1 MLSGPI
7 GSHRYLLKYI
17 MNVLGVKSILGY
29 GTGLGPVMTWFEYG
43 PGLTFQIYVPSAWC
57 WWVWDMNVSAYAWF
71 KALWIFGHVCLAF
84 SLVILCFGWRGL
96 VFSVRLL

>member
-1 MLSGPI
+1 
-7 GSHRYLLKYI
+7 
-17 MNVLGVKSILGY
+17 
-29 GTGLGPVMTWFEYG
+29 MTWFEYG

-96 VFSVRLL
+96 VFSVRLFGVRLVLLTLREAGVCACGE